1 MHSVAF
7 FRSDLLKRYRQN
19 TAENAI
25 LVKMFLLRRSTNYK
39 KRFRNLLASMA
50 QFVVK
55 MSKEDAVADSNPTLG
70 RFQYPD
76 DII

>member
-19 TAENAI
+19 TAENSI

-39 KRFRNLLASMA
+39 NRFRNSLASMA

-55 MSKEDAVADSNPTLG
+55 VSMEDDVAGSNPTLG
-70 RFQYPD
+70 RFQ
-76 DII
+76 

>member
-25 LVKMFLLRRSTNYK
+25 LVKMFLLRRSTNHK
-39 KRFRNLLASMA
+39 NRFHNSMASMA
-50 QFVVK
+50 QFVVNVS
-55 MSKEDAVADSNPTLG
+55 MEDDVAGSNPSMG
-70 RFQYPD
+70 RFQ
-76 DII
+76 